1 MIRISFLCIEP
12 LRKPFFM
19 RAADVDDLILNT
31 LGGAVGCGIHTE
43 KGKTDPFYAELDRIC
58 SANKG
63 LWCKEAEDYL
73 LAHAP
78 KVEIG
83 EPKELVKERIIRLGD

>member
-31 LGGAVGCGIHTE
+31 LGGTVGCGIHAPARRRAEVRRPQETE
-43 KGKTDPFYAELDRIC
+43 SE
-58 SANKG
+58 
-63 LWCKEAEDYL
+63 E
-73 LAHAP
+73 
-78 KVEIG
+78 
-83 EPKELVKERIIRLGD
+83 

>member
-31 LGGAVGCGIHTE
+31 LGGTVGCGIHARRRAEARRPQETE
-43 KGKTDPFYAELDRIC
+43 SE
-58 SANKG
+58 
-63 LWCKEAEDYL
+63 E
-73 LAHAP
+73 
-78 KVEIG
+78 
-83 EPKELVKERIIRLGD
+83 